1 MKKIFKISLFS
12 TLLIATPLLSL
23 SCQSNLKIEKKVN
36 TEKSNI
42 NSYVDKISEKI
53 KKEEANIYK
62 DNSLVSVNI
71 EIDDEVNNIV
81 KEETTPITNVPV
93 ELKNEQVVE
102 KEIIEEDEEVIKED
116 KEVKQIAKNK
126 KISGKKIAGIIFASL
141 IELGLVFGTGY
152 GIYKYINPTI
162 EKTTIETKTEIIHFI
177 YKTAVQK

>member
-23 SCQSNLKIEKKVN
+23 SCQSNLKIEKEVN

-126 KISGKKIAGIIFASL
+126 KISGKKIAGIVIASL

-162 EKTTIETKTEIIHFI
+162 KTTTTEIIKEIIHI
-177 YKTAVQK
+177 YKIEIKK